1 MHRRRLFWQVF
12 PAYVLLTAG
21 LLLLLLLEGSGKL
34 RDFYLRR
41 AADGLAASARLF
53 AEAAKPEL
61 DHADGPALDALAKQY
76 GKAAGLRIT
85 VVLPDGTVLAESD
98 ENPAVMENH
107 RRRKEIA
114 AALDSRTM
122 QWDVRRSDTLQKDL
136 LYVAVPVLHDEAP
149 TAVVRTAMPAT
160 AVDEVLRAFE
170 RSMLYGTLAA
180 VAAAVALSWL
190 IARRVSRP
198 LEVMT
203 DGAAR
208 FGRGDLDYRLPVAGS
223 REVAA
228 LSETMNTMVVELR
241 QQIQEGIR
249 QRNEQEAVLLSMQ
262 EGVLTLD
269 NQGTVLNLN
278 RAGGQ
283 MFQLDTAKVRGRPI
297 HEVMRKAALLTFVE
311 KALSGDLP
319 MEEDIV
325 VYGGERQQTFTVY
338 GNALRN
344 ARDERIGV
352 LIVLRDVTELRH
364 LEHVRRDFVANASH
378 ELRTPVTSI
387 KGFVETLL
395 DRGLD
400 DPESAV
406 RFLQIILKQANRLAA
421 IINDILSLA
430 RIEQESLEQ
439 RVVRTRAPILG
450 ALESAVQT
458 CQQQAQAKSIA
469 LDVRCP
475 PDLEAAFNAG
485 LLEQAVINLIDNAVK
500 YSAEGKRVEISAE
513 RSRDET
519 LIRVSDQ
526 GCGIEAP
533 HLPRLFERF
542 YRTDASR
549 SRELGGTGLGLAIAK
564 HIAMAHNG
572 SISVKSK
579 VGEGSTFTI
588 HLPDESSNDADD
600 VA

>member
-21 LLLLLLLEGSGKL
+21 LLLLLLLEGRGKL
-34 RDFYLRR
+34 RDFYLER
-41 AADGLAASARLF
+41 AADGLAASGRLF
-53 AEAAKPEL
+53 AESAKKEIEQG
-61 DHADGPALDALAKQY
+61 DAPALDALAKRF

-85 VVLPDGTVLAESD
+85 VVRPDGLVLAESD
-98 ENPAVMENH
+98 EEPATMENH
-107 RRRKEIA
+107 RTRKEIA
-114 AALDSRTM
+114 AALDSHGM
-122 QWDVRRSDTLQKDL
+122 EWDVRHSATLLKDF
-136 LYVAVPVLHDEAP
+136 LYVAVPVPDGQDPA
-149 TAVVRTAMPAT
+149 AVVRISRPAT

-170 RSMLYGTLAA
+170 RSILYGTLAA
-180 VAAAVALSWL
+180 VAVTVALSWL

-203 DGAAR
+203 GGAAR
-208 FGRGDLDYRLPVAGS
+208 FGRGELDYRLPVAGS
-223 REVAA
+223 REVATLA
-228 LSETMNTMVVELR
+228 ETMNHMAGELR
-241 QQIQEGIR
+241 QRIQEGIL
-249 QRNEQEAVLLSMQ
+249 QRNQQDAVLLSMQ

-278 RAGGQ
+278 RAGGL
-283 MFQLDTAKVRGRPI
+283 MFQLDPAKVRGRPI
-297 HEVMRKAALLTFVE
+297 HEVIRKAALLSFVE

-325 VYGGERQQTFTVY
+325 VYDSERHIFTAY

-344 ARDERIGV
+344 AANQRIGV
-352 LIVLRDVTELRH
+352 LVVLRDVTELRH

-395 DRGLD
+395 DGGLD
-400 DPESAV
+400 DRESAL
-406 RFLQIILKQANRLAA
+406 RFLRIILKQANRLAA

-430 RIEQESLEQ
+430 RIEKESLEQ
-439 RVVRTRAPILG
+439 SVVRSRAAVRG
-450 ALESAVQT
+450 VLESAVQT
-458 CQQQAQAKSIA
+458 CQPQAQAKSIE
-469 LDVRCP
+469 LDLRCP
-475 PDLEAAFNAG
+475 ADLEASFNAG
-485 LLEQAVINLIDNAVK
+485 LLEQAVVNLIDNAVK
-500 YSAEGKRVEISAE
+500 YSPEGKRVEISADQ
-513 RSRDET
+513 SGGET
-519 LIRVSDQ
+519 HIWVSDQ

-579 VGEGSTFTI
+579 VGEGSTFAI
-588 HLPDESSNDADD
+588 HLPDEDSDEADE
-600 VA
+600 VG